1 MYIENQFFITAT
13 DDGNPPV
20 RNRIGGAIAD
30 RIIQAAKNKE
40 NWHIIVA
47 MPSVPAFAGDL
58 KADDALG
65 TRAILEFQYNS
76 INRGGHSIMEK
87 VAQAGFDPMEY
98 IRFYNL
104 RNYDRINSG
113 KAMKDV
119 EQKAGVKYEDARR
132 GYDQRFNQPGE
143 GKRMG
148 KGRGGGQ
155 GSRGIEQEHDEDQGG
170 RMGKGSGPQQGKRK
184 GKGQDADDSKRMGKG
199 HEDPEQNDEAYEK
212 YQQAAQE
219 VHGGSSQ
226 KSLDSIASCYML
238 GGEDIRNV
246 HWDGDAQSELDALV
260 SEELYI
266 HSKLL
271 IADDQK
277 VICGSANLNDRSQLG
292 SHDSEIAILIEDQD
306 TVDSYMAGKPWRAAK
321 FAAALRRHIFRK
333 HLGLLP
339 PQDYAKP
346 DQNFTP
352 ISHGPNQYD
361 WGSREDHAV
370 ADPLAPSFLN
380 LWKQTARTNTEAF
393 RKVFHPV
400 PDDEAKSWA
409 EYDTYYEKY
418 FKPQE
423 AAQEKKAG
431 SDEKPATWKIGH
443 VVAEEF
449 PKDEKGL
456 KEVKEILSRV
466 RGTLVEM
473 PLLFLKQ
480 EDMAKEGLS
489 FNSLTAEVY
498 T

>member
-1 MYIENQFFITAT
+1 M
-13 DDGNPPV
+13 
-20 RNRIGGAIAD
+20 
-30 RIIQAAKNKE
+30 
-40 NWHIIVA
+40 IVA

-87 VAQAGFDPMEY
+87 VAKAGFDPMEY

-104 RNYDRINSG
+104 RNYDRINHS
-113 KAMKDV
+113 KSMKDV
-119 EQKAGVKYEDARR
+119 EEKAGVKYDDARR
-132 GYDQRFNQPGE
+132 GFDQRVGH
-143 GKRMG
+143 
-148 KGRGGGQ
+148 GR
-155 GSRGIEQEHDEDQGG
+155 E
-170 RMGKGSGPQQGKRK
+170 
-184 GKGQDADDSKRMGKG
+184 SKKYGKG
-199 HEDPEQNDEAYEK
+199 HERPEENDDAYKK
-212 YQQAAQE
+212 YQKAAKE
-219 VHGGSSQ
+219 VHGGGGKQSW
-226 KSLDSIASCYML
+226 DSIASCYML

-246 HWDGDAQSELDALV
+246 PWNGDAQSELDALV

-292 SHDSEIAILIEDQD
+292 SHDSEIAILVQDQEE
-306 TVDSYMAGKPWRAAK
+306 VDSYMAGKPWRASK
-321 FAAALRRHIFRK
+321 FAAALRRQIFRK
-333 HLGLLP
+333 HLGLIP
-339 PQDYAKP
+339 PQDISKP
-346 DQNFTP
+346 DANYFP
-352 ISHGPNQYD
+352 VGHDKNLYD

-380 LWKQTARTNTEAF
+380 LWKQTAKTNTEAF

-400 PDDEAKSWA
+400 PDDTARSWA
-409 EYDTYYEKY
+409 TYDTYYEKY

-423 AAQEKKAG
+423 ANEEKKKG
-431 SDEKPATWKIGH
+431 KDVKPATWNIGH
-443 VVAEEF
+443 VVPGEF
-449 PKDEKGL
+449 PKGEKGL

-473 PLLFLKQ
+473 PLLFLKD

-489 FNSLTAEVY
+489 FNSMTAEVY